1 MGKSNLPLIG
11 RPGVIITT
19 VLAVLVLS
27 TCATSGPGTKS
38 AQSLPAP
45 VGEWLMNGSLSDSS
59 GNGNNGTSLGG
70 TRFAPDRHG
79 VPNAALSV
87 SAITGPDNNAN
98 VSFGTGLL
106 LPASS
111 SFTLSL
117 WFLTPTYVGSYA
129 DVFSAMA
136 NENQFSYGINLD
148 GDRGKIQ
155 TQVGPNDVMAFGPA
169 APYTLNMW
177 HNIVEVYDGRAQTVT
192 GYLDGDQFG
201 VSSAKYTYDSPLPA
215 GPLIIGGST
224 PQFAGL
230 VDDIRIFAAALTP
243 SQVQEL
249 FRQ

>member
-38 AQSLPAP
+38 AQALPAP

-59 GNGNNGTSLGG
+59 GNGNNGTPLGG
-70 TRFAPDRHG
+70 TSFATDRHG

-111 SFTLSL
+111 SFTISL

-136 NENQFSYGINLD
+136 KENQFSYGINLD
-148 GDRGKIQ
+148 GDRGRIQ

-169 APYTLNMW
+169 APYTLNSW
-177 HNIVEVYDGRAQTVT
+177 HNIVEVYDGKAQTVT

>member
-1 MGKSNLPLIG
+1 M
-11 RPGVIITT
+11 
-19 VLAVLVLS
+19 
-27 TCATSGPGTKS
+27 
-38 AQSLPAP
+38 PAP
-45 VGEWLMNGSLSDSS
+45 VGEWLMSGSLSDSS
-59 GNGNNGTSLGG
+59 GNGNDGTSLGG
-70 TRFAPDRHG
+70 TSFVPDRHG

-87 SAITGPDNNAN
+87 IAVTGPDNNAN

-111 SFTLSL
+111 SFTISL
-117 WFLTPTYVGSYA
+117 WFFTPTYVGSYA

-169 APYTLNMW
+169 APYTLNRW
-177 HNIVEVYDGRAQTVT
+177 HNVVEVYDGKAQTVT

-201 VSSAKYTYDSPLPA
+201 VSSAAYSYDSSVPA

-224 PQFAGL
+224 PQFEGL
-230 VDDIRIFAAALTP
+230 VDDIRIYATALTA